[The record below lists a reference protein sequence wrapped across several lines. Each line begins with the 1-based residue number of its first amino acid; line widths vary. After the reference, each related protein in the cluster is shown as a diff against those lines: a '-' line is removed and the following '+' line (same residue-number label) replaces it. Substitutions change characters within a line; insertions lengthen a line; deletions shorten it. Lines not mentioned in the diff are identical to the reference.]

1 MVTNIRVISV
11 PVKDQEKAKTFYTN
25 VLGLDCTTDAS
36 WGNNMRWVE
45 VAPKGSS
52 TSFALVTWFPNMQP
66 GGLAG
71 IVLDSNDIENDYKNL
86 KAKGVQFMG
95 EIQQDPNG
103 RFAMFADVDGNGLML
118 RQA

>member
-1 MVTNIRVISV
+1 MITSIRIISV

-25 VLGLDCTTDAS
+25 VLGLDCITDAT
-36 WGNNMRWVE
+36 WGEGMRWVE

-52 TSFALVTWFPNMQP
+52 TRFALVTWFPNMQP

-71 IVLDSNDIENDYKNL
+71 IVLDSSDIDADYKTL
-86 KAKGVQFMG
+86 KSKGVQFMG

-103 RFAMFADVDGNGLML
+103 RFAMFQDVDGNALML